1 MILTQLCNFSD
12 EWSRPIFQLT
22 SNYSSMSKEEREERD
37 YEHLPKKRRI
47 SLDGA
52 TPRRGIESVMQEK
65 DGK

>member
-1 MILTQLCNFSD
+1 
-12 EWSRPIFQLT
+12 
-22 SNYSSMSKEEREERD
+22 MSKEEREERD

-65 DGK
+65 DGKWVHKLQPKSVFQIYF